1 MAVVEYWEWW
11 RRVANNR
18 KGERLEK
25 WERRHNLPETP
36 SGLSVRPDG
45 TVSVSLHGCVF
56 RRGFTPDGHDMHIQT
71 RVRRP
76 PTLDTGKTPGPDT
89 WSVVRR
95 QVRQETDW
103 CLLATCQSRLTLTL
117 FSQLPPY
124 PVESTNHL
132 QCFRSTQIF
141 WDLCLW
147 QQSPEFNDKYLEK
160 HSMFLTEMIK
170 SSSSTNYPATLTVTS
185 CLELIFLD

>member
-1 MAVVEYWEWW
+1 MAAVEFSEWW

-36 SGLSVRPDG
+36 SGLGGRPDG

-56 RRGFTPDGHDMHIQT
+56 GRGFTPDGHDMHIQT

-76 PTLDTGKTPGPDT
+76 PTLDTGTTPGPDT

-117 FSQLPPY
+117 FSQLSPY
-124 PVESTNHL
+124 PVEKHKSLVVFQMNSNLVGSVFVATISRV
-132 QCFRSTQIF
+132 QWQISGESLYVP
-141 WDLCLW
+141 DRD
-147 QQSPEFNDKYLEK
+147 DK
-160 HSMFLTEMIK
+160 
-170 SSSSTNYPATLTVTS
+170 
-185 CLELIFLD
+185 ELL